1 MLYDDKCVSRRTV
14 KMSGSFKKKGRTNE
28 TDKQRSWRPPTS
40 INVTK
45 ENHVADSIDGS
56 RGKRAVLI
64 ENSNLIKF
72 QERIDLREH
81 KYVKKLEE
89 FLANLVLEKLSD

>member
-56 RGKRAVLI
+56 RGKRAKR
-64 ENSNLIKF
+64 NLIKS